1 MEEERNRTRQ
11 QAKELGIAWEGLS
24 LRELKVRIRMI
35 LSKQKPPPLPPTPY
49 VAATMLPKE
58 PVSPLPEPEPPAL
71 EIHGDELLNRY
82 KQVLQNMDDVL
93 KTEQRNQELIREFQN
108 VWNDGDRKAFK
119 MEEMYTQ
126 TQKVA
131 LSREAL
137 EIQEKWGDS
146 LRDREHAYTMM
157 LENYS
162 NGCGRVHDHIQK
174 QISDLRSVLIRF
186 EEDKKRFNT
195 IVMGTMPPYEDKV
208 DPLYDEFTIP
218 DL

>member
-1 MEEERNRTRQ
+1 MEEERNRARQ
-11 QAKELGIAWEGLS
+11 EAKELGIAWEGLS

-35 LSKQKPPPLPPTPY
+35 LSKQKPLSLPPVPVP
-49 VAATMLPKE
+49 VALPKE
-58 PVSPLPEPEPPAL
+58 PISPLPEPEPAAL
-71 EIHGDELLNRY
+71 DFHGDELLNRY
-82 KQVLQNMDDVL
+82 KQVLQNMDDVV

-119 MEEMYTQ
+119 MEELYTQ

-174 QISDLRSVLIRF
+174 QITDLRSVLIRF
-186 EEDKKRFNT
+186 EEDKRRFNT
-195 IVMGTMPPYEDKV
+195 IVMGTMPPYEDKE
-208 DPLYDEFTIP
+208 DPLFDEFTIP